1 MKYNLRLA
9 GVSMER
15 MRLNVFGGMV
25 TDASVFVLLK
35 RTNQA
40 WTKRERE
47 KSKNSKESP
56 FEGVAPFQLCWFWCN
71 FSF

>member
-1 MKYNLRLA
+1 
-9 GVSMER
+9 MER
-15 MRLNVFGGMV
+15 MGLNVFGGMV

-56 FEGVAPFQLCWFWCN
+56 FEGVAPFQLCRLWCN
-71 FSF
+71 FSFEIVAIFW

>member
-1 MKYNLRLA
+1 
-9 GVSMER
+9 MER

-56 FEGVAPFQLCWFWCN
+56 FEGVAPF
-71 FSF
+71 

>member
-56 FEGVAPFQLCWFWCN
+56 FEGVVSALRVLV
-71 FSF
+71 

>member
-1 MKYNLRLA
+1 
-9 GVSMER
+9 MER
-15 MRLNVFGGMV
+15 MGLNVFGGMV

-47 KSKNSKESP
+47 RNPRIQKRAHLRVSRR
-56 FEGVAPFQLCWFWCN
+56 
-71 FSF
+71 FSFAGFGVISLFKIVAIFW